1 MDLDSTYNFLCLS
14 ALFSVVHVNLLVL
27 IINAVH
33 LNVRCLNVS
42 GKKGHTFTI
51 SNFENKLF
59 TFKPYHQQSNDTVT
73 VSSYGSFVV
82 VTAWGILDLNLN
94 S

>member
-1 MDLDSTYNFLCLS
+1 MGLDSTYNFLCLT
-14 ALFSVVHVNLLVL
+14 ALFSAVHVNLLVV

-33 LNVRCLNVS
+33 IKVRCLNVS
-42 GKKGHTFTI
+42 GKKGHIFTI
-51 SNFENKLF
+51 SNFDDKLF

-73 VSSYGSFVV
+73 VSSDGPFVV